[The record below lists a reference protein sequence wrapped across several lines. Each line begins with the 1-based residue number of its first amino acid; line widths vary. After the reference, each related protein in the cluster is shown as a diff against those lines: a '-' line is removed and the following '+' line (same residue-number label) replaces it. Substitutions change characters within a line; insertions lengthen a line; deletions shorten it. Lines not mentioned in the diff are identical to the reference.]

1 MFRRYFVSAL
11 VTGVILAA
19 AISSHAQTGQ
29 LRGHIIIK
37 QADGTSVPASEAII
51 DVFRTD
57 LSGTYNTKANKKGEF
72 VFAGLPFVGTYV
84 IAASHPSAAPSWL
97 PNVRA
102 GQDIDYEVT
111 LTPGDGKKLTYDQIK
126 AAMAGG
132 GGSRASTGGSAKPAA
147 GESKEDK
154 AKREEIDRKN
164 AEIVEKNKKIE
175 EANATVA
182 RTFKSGNEALIAAG
196 ELTKAKKHEEAIA
209 KYTESI
215 NAYNEGLAAD
225 ADQSA
230 LLTNKALA
238 LKGRGVERYNTAIQN
253 KDDAAKTA
261 GLETAKND
269 FREGAET
276 TAKALEVL
284 KKDAPAAT
292 DPQAQARYNSNK
304 LNALSTRAE
313 SMRLFV
319 TKVQPDQADAG
330 ALAYQEYIAAETDP
344 IKKEK
349 AQHDLAQMLFDA
361 GSLDKSLEEY
371 KKILGE
377 KPDDTDALVKSGMI
391 LFNIGAINNDKTKY
405 QEAANYLQQ
414 FVDKAPDTD
423 PFKDDAKAILE
434 ELKNQQNVK
443 AEKMAPAPK
452 RRTKP

>member
-1 MFRRYFVSAL
+1 MFRRYFGLAL
-11 VTGVILAA
+11 VVGVILAA
-19 AISSHAQTGQ
+19 AISSQAQTGQ
-29 LRGHIIIK
+29 LRGHIVIK
-37 QADGTSVPASEAII
+37 QADGTSVPAGEAII

-84 IAASHPSAAPSWL
+84 IAASHPTAAPSWL

-102 GQDIDYEVT
+102 GQDIDYELT
-111 LTPGDGKKLTYDQIK
+111 LTPGDGRKITFDQIK

-132 GGSRASTGGSAKPAA
+132 SGATATGGTSKPAA

-154 AKREEIDRKN
+154 AKREEIARKN
-164 AEIVEKNKKIE
+164 AEIMEKNKKIE
-175 EANATVA
+175 ESNAVVA
-182 RTFKSGNEALIAAG
+182 RTFKSGNEALLAAG
-196 ELTKAKKHEEAIA
+196 ELTKAKKHDEAIA
-209 KYTESI
+209 KFGEAIT
-215 NAYNEGLAAD
+215 AYNEGLAAD
-225 ADQSA
+225 PDQSA

-238 LKGRGVERYNTAIQN
+238 LKGRGVERYNAAIQN

-261 GLETAKND
+261 GLDTAKSD

-292 DPQAQARYNSNK
+292 DPQGQARYNSNK
-304 LNALSTRAE
+304 LSALATRAE

-330 ALAYQEYIAAETDP
+330 AAAYQEYIAAETDP
-344 IKKEK
+344 IKKDK

-361 GSLDKSLEEY
+361 NSLDKALEEY
-371 KKILGE
+371 KKILAE
-377 KPDDTDALVKSGMI
+377 KPEDADALLKSGML
-391 LFNIGAINNDKTKY
+391 LFSIGALNNNDKAKY

-423 PFKDDAKAILE
+423 PFKVDAKAILE

-443 AEKMAPAPK
+443 AEKVTPAPR